1 MISGSVD
8 GIVGEGICVDG
19 IVVDEI
25 VVDGI
30 VVDEI
35 EVDGIVLDRI
45 VVYEILVDGIVDE
58 NGVFLTLYTKRFK
71 LTFVKTQL
79 SSGR

>member
-8 GIVGEGICVDG
+8 GILVDRIVVDG

-30 VVDEI
+30 V
-35 EVDGIVLDRI
+35 DG
-45 VVYEILVDGIVDE
+45 

-71 LTFVKTQL
+71 LTFVKTQF

>member
-8 GIVGEGICVDG
+8 GILVDRIVVDG

-30 VVDEI
+30 VVD
-35 EVDGIVLDRI
+35 RT
-45 VVYEILVDGIVDE
+45 VVYEIVVDGIVDE
-58 NGVFLTLYTKRFK
+58 NGGLYTKRFK
-71 LTFVKTQL
+71 LTFVKTQF